1 MAFDGFVNKAIINEL
16 TNSIINGKIIKVHQP
31 NKDELILGIYLN
43 NNKYNLDICIN
54 SSNCR
59 INLTSEKKPNPINPT
74 SFCMLLRKHLIGA
87 KIRQID
93 TIGLDRLIVFHLETF
108 NELNDLV
115 NKKLVVELMG
125 KHSNIILLN
134 ENDTIIDSARHIS
147 ADRTIL
153 PANPYTFPMS
163 DKININD
170 INDKEFVNMFQEHSN
185 SFSNFISSHFY
196 GFSKVH
202 INYIVNLLNINVD
215 NISESDIIKFYD
227 YIINIVSNINSLN
240 VKCINFEFNN
250 KNDYILISSENTSEL
265 EINNFIDNYYSS
277 KEKNENFEN
286 YRNNVLRIILSI
298 LKKYEKRLCNINSK
312 LEECKNMDTYKLYGE
327 LITANL
333 YKLNNNINL
342 ESVTL
347 NNYYDNNNSITI
359 LLDKR
364 YSPSVNAKRFFK
376 KYNKLKNTLEIV
388 TTQQEDTKK
397 ELNYIESIIYSL
409 HSASSIDEVDD
420 IYLEIQEN
428 LLSKKI
434 DDKKVGKN
442 SKETSSPIKLNIDGY
457 TVLIGKNNKQNDEL
471 TLKIASKSDLWFH
484 AKDIQGSHV
493 ILKTDYDKDLNE
505 NIIYKCASIAAY
517 YSKGKNS
524 SKVEV
529 QYTEVKNIKK
539 PKNAKPG
546 FVVFSKYKSILV
558 QPKLFE

>member
-43 NNKYNLDICIN
+43 NNKYNLNICIN

-87 KIRQID
+87 KIRKID

-134 ENDTIIDSARHIS
+134 ENDTIIDSVRHIS
-147 ADRTIL
+147 SDRTIL
-153 PANPYTFPMS
+153 PANPYTFPIS
-163 DKININD
+163 YKININD
-170 INDKEFVNMFQEHSN
+170 ITDKEFVNMVHKRSN
-185 SFSNFISSHFY
+185 NFISFISSHFY

-202 INYIVNLLNINVD
+202 INYVVNLLNINVD
-215 NISESDIIKFYD
+215 NISESDIIKFYN
-227 YIINIVSNINSLN
+227 YILNLISSINSLN
-240 VKCINFEFNN
+240 VNCVIFEFNN
-250 KNDYILISSENTSEL
+250 KNDYILISSDNTSEL

-312 LEECKNMDTYKLYGE
+312 LEECKNMDKYKLYGE

-342 ESVTL
+342 ETVTL

-388 TTQQEDTKK
+388 TTQKEDTKK
-397 ELNYIESIIYSL
+397 ELNYIESIVFSL
-409 HSASSIDEVDD
+409 HSASSVYEVDD

-428 LLSKKI
+428 LLGKKI
-434 DDKKVGKN
+434 DNKKVAKN

-471 TLKIASKSDLWFH
+471 TFKIASKSDLWFH

-529 QYTEVKNIKK
+529 QYTEIKNIKN

-558 QPKLFE
+558 QPELFK

>member
-87 KIRQID
+87 KIRKIN

-134 ENDTIIDSARHIS
+134 ENDTIIDSVRHIS
-147 ADRTIL
+147 SDRTIL
-153 PANPYTFPMS
+153 PANPYNFPMS
-163 DKININD
+163 NKINITD
-170 INDKEFVNMFQEHSN
+170 ITDKEFVDMVHKRSN
-185 SFSNFISSHFY
+185 NFISFISSHFY

-215 NISESDIIKFYD
+215 NISESDIIKFYN
-227 YIINIVSNINSLN
+227 YILNLISNINSLN

-250 KNDYILISSENTSEL
+250 KNDYILISSDNTSEL

-312 LEECKNMDTYKLYGE
+312 LEECKNMDKYKLYGE

-388 TTQQEDTKK
+388 TTQKEDTKK

-409 HSASSIDEVDD
+409 HSASSVYEVDD

-428 LLSKKI
+428 LLDKKI
-434 DDKKVGKN
+434 DNKKVVKN
-442 SKETSSPIKLNIDGY
+442 SKETSSPIKLDIDGY

-558 QPKLFE
+558 QPELFK